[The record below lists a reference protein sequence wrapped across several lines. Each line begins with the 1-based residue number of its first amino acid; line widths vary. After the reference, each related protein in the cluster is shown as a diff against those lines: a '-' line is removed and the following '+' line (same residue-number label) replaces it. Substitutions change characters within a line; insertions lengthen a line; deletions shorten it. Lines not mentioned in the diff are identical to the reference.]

1 MTNLLQHLKGSPG
14 GPGFPGNRGFP
25 GPPGIRGEVGL
36 PGPSGPPGNPG
47 KFVQSSEIFY
57 FKPFESIKI
66 CAPLF

>member
-1 MTNLLQHLKGSPG
+1 MYWYDQLDNHHTFTLKMTNLIQHLKGPPG

-47 KFVQSSEIFY
+47 KFC
-57 FKPFESIKI
+57 SI
-66 CAPLF
+66 L